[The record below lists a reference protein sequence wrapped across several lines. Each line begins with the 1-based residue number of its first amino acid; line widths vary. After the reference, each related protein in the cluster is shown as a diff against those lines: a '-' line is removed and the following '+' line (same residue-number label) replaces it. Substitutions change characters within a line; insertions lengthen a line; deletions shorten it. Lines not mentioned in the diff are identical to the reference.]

1 MPERLVLDSFALMA
15 LFRNEPSAPHVEA
28 LLEKASK
35 GECELFMSVVNLGE
49 VAYTLEIRQGLQA
62 AKEAVAAIDQA
73 PIEVVDVDRTLTLA
87 AARLKATTGVGYA
100 DCFAAALAQHLDATV
115 LTGDPDFQRLEP
127 AVTVEWLAAG

>member
-127 AVTVEWLAAG
+127 AVTVEWLAS

>member
-1 MPERLVLDSFALMA
+1 MAERLVLDSFALMA

-28 LLEKASK
+28 LLERASK

-49 VAYTLEIRQGLQA
+49 VAYTVEIRQGLQP

-73 PIEVVDVDRTLTLA
+73 PIKVVDVDRTLTLA

-100 DCFAAALAQHLDATV
+100 DCFAAALAQRLGAAV
-115 LTGDPDFQRLEP
+115 LTGDPDFQRLEG
-127 AVTVEWLAAG
+127 AVPVEWLTP

>member
-115 LTGDPDFQRLEP
+115 LTGDLDFQRLEP